1 MLAVR
6 EKAIEYINEIP
17 EERLVS
23 ALDYLRFL
31 CEPKHPLGVQSK
43 EELYSRIDE
52 GLDDIQNG
60 KVQPF
65 DEAMQEIRQDL
76 VRYGV

>member
-17 EERLVS
+17 EDRLAS

-31 CEPKHPLGVQSK
+31 CEPKNPLEVSSL
-43 EELYSRIDE
+43 EELYNRIDE
-52 GLDDIQNG
+52 GLEDIQRG
-60 KVQPF
+60 RVQPF
-65 DEAMQEIRQDL
+65 NEAIQEIRQEL
-76 VRYGV
+76 AQYGV